1 MNIKNTKFI
10 DLSNLQLKTF
20 TEQDASDY
28 CLLNNIDSNNIIEL
42 TLYKNQLR
50 DISGIKLFKNLEIL
64 YLHYNEIKDISALK
78 DLNNLKSLNINDN
91 EIKDISVL
99 KDLKNLKYLD
109 IRNLELESN
118 QIQYINSL
126 KNLHW
131 LMCYNAFKNKSVVK
145 QLNKNIVI
153 ELE

>member
-1 MNIKNTKFI
+1 MWYNNKMNIKNTKFI

-78 DLNNLKSLNINDN
+78 DLNKIERLSIEYLKLESDQIQY
-91 EIKDISVL
+91 IKS
-99 KDLKNLKYLD
+99 LKNLK
-109 IRNLELESN
+109 ELFFFRS
-118 QIQYINSL
+118 
-126 KNLHW
+126 
-131 LMCYNAFKNKSVVK
+131 F
-145 QLNKNIVI
+145 
-153 ELE
+153 